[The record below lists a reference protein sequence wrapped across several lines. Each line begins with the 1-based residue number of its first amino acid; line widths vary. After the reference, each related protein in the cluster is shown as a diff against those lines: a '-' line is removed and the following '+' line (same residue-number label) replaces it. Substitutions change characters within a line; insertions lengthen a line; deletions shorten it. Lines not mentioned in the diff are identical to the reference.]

1 METTKQEEAVEA
13 VVTETPAQIEDTPV
27 SPAITPESPLPVASV
42 PKSKYEGV
50 PHAMPMQRRE
60 IAAQAM
66 KELWQELQIADEA
79 PLIFASPIQ
88 RRVQLEHHPLL
99 LQRVTANGKQRKK
112 AIAGQLKS
120 WEILDAPSY
129 AQGLAASGEVNTLL
143 KADMFRPADI
153 GENGAVPSAP
163 YSWIC
168 YTFAAGWKAL
178 SVYYYDSDNNESHT
192 LNAVPFGRQDEWL
205 AFLKLLDEAHEDI
218 WRQQRRGS
226 IEIVGG
232 DDELAEGIAKSSYD
246 DIILPPVTLAHIIA
260 QRHIFDKEV
269 LNRYAALHIPR
280 LRKVL
285 LIGPPGTG
293 KTSLLKAEGAHH
305 AKQGGL
311 VFYVC
316 APTRNSSAW
325 GQLSYALR
333 LAAESHLP
341 SLILVEDFETFVAS
355 PQDLQMAL
363 NTLDGVATP
372 DNPAGTLL
380 LATTN
385 EPEKIDQRI
394 RDRTGRIDVLIEI
407 GLVEDVELARRI
419 LAHFLG
425 EAYREEEH
433 APVAPNLLKHPGSHF
448 REVCLAAIMR
458 ALEDGRTDVTSSDLL
473 WAHEV
478 ILMGQASAEESER
491 FTPTTTRRRGSYF
504 GRNS

>member
-1 METTKQEEAVEA
+1 
-13 VVTETPAQIEDTPV
+13 
-27 SPAITPESPLPVASV
+27 
-42 PKSKYEGV
+42 
-50 PHAMPMQRRE
+50 MPTQRRE
-60 IAAQAM
+60 IAAQAI
-66 KELWQELQIADEA
+66 KDLWQELHIAEEA
-79 PLIFASPIQ
+79 PLIFASPVQ

-99 LQRVTANGKQRKK
+99 LNRVTSNGKSRKNKK
-112 AIAGQLKS
+112 ATSEPLQT
-120 WEILDAPSY
+120 WEVLDAPTY
-129 AQGLAASGEVNTLL
+129 AQGVAAVGEVNTLL
-143 KADMFRPADI
+143 RADMFRSADI
-153 GENGAVPSAP
+153 GEQGAIPSAP

-192 LNAVPFGRQDEWL
+192 LNAIPTGRQDEWL
-205 AFLKLLDEAHEDI
+205 AFLKLLDEVHEEI
-218 WRQQRRGS
+218 WREQRRGS

-232 DDELAEGIAKSSYD
+232 DDDLAQIIRNASYD
-246 DIILPPVTLAHIIA
+246 DIVLPPATLAHITA
-260 QRHIFDKEV
+260 QRRIFDKEV
-269 LNRYAALHIPR
+269 LDRYAALHIPR

-293 KTSLLKAEGAHH
+293 KTSVLKAEGAYH
-305 AKQGGL
+305 AQQGGL

-316 APTRNSSAW
+316 TPSRNSAW

-333 LAAESHLP
+333 LAGESRLP
-341 SLILVEDFETFVAS
+341 ALILVEDFEMFIAN
-355 PQDLQMAL
+355 PPELQQAL
-363 NTLDGVATP
+363 NMLDGIGTP

-380 LATTN
+380 LATSN

-407 GLVEDVELARRI
+407 GLVEDADLARQM

-425 EAYREEEH
+425 DTYREEVH
-433 APVAPNLLKHPGSHF
+433 DPLASNLLKHPGSHF

-458 ALEDGRTDVTSSDLL
+458 TLQDGRSDVSAEDLL
-473 WAHEV
+473 WSHEA